1 MTKYISQVLFQVRQN
16 DEIKQWFLTEEKAL
30 EGIVKNAPAKVEE
43 LASEMFRSIKQ
54 WSSAMGGT
62 VSDTFNKIVDWMQTK
77 VFDCLNPNFPPTKIG
92 FFL

>member
-1 MTKYISQVLFQVRQN
+1 MPNAPYDKPMIDIN

-62 VSDTFNKIVDWMQTK
+62 VSDTFNKIVDWM
-77 VFDCLNPNFPPTKIG
+77 
-92 FFL
+92 